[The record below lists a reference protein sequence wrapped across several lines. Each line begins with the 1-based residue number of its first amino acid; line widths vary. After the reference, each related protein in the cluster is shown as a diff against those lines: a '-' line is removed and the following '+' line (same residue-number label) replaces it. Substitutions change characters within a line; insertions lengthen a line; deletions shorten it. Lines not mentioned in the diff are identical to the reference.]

1 MLLLGASWLHVWAMI
16 PVGEGRAFPPTVFQR
31 LHLLYFFCLS
41 TLSISSIGIF
51 VMRSMEMS
59 GLGLSDVGSAL
70 PAVLLKTHFGRM
82 WFLRLTGLFFAWIV
96 WWTGKRHMILRFPGY
111 CLLIGAGVI
120 AFSRSSSGHLA
131 DFGDFSIQQL
141 NDWLHLAAVS
151 CWAGSLIAAAVIFS
165 PARVATDNQIDCL
178 SRLADR
184 YYVLFGPILAVL
196 VLTGWYNS
204 WLLVR
209 DFPALVSTP
218 YGWLLIAKLLLF
230 SVIVSRYIAPPGH
243 TPDKS
248 IYVMNFL
255 RRIRPEAFLA
265 LSIILCVAFLI
276 HRVPARHQVHLAA
289 LGAAGHHID
298 EHVYVDSHVEE
309 PIVILVTDPQSIAAG
324 SPVEMSIRLTGMDG
338 RPLQGLTITH
348 ERILHAV
355 IIGRDLEVFAHI
367 HPEDITPI
375 TKDLLEKATFP
386 LRYTFPK
393 TGEYL
398 LGIDF
403 AKDEEH
409 YSKTFI
415 LNVAAAEAM
424 KDPEIDLSTGKNF
437 AGYDVSFRVPGGP
450 IIAGNETKLMYVITK
465 NGEKILNLAPYLG
478 AAMHLAIISVDL
490 KTFIHAHGV
499 VPGAGSHSDHLHLA
513 TPARFGPEIETEVLF
528 PTPGFYKI
536 FAQFKHQGRIIVT
549 DFMVDVK

>member
-1 MLLLGASWLHVWAMI
+1 MI
-16 PVGEGRAFPPTVFQR
+16 HVGEGQAFPPTFFQR
-31 LHLLYFFCLS
+31 LRLLYLFCLS
-41 TLSISSIGIF
+41 ILSISSVGIL

-70 PAVLLKTHFGRM
+70 PTVLLKTHFGRM
-82 WFLRLTGLFFAWIV
+82 WFLRQAGLFCAWIV
-96 WWTGKRHMILRFPGY
+96 WWTGKRHMASRFPGY
-111 CLLIGAGVI
+111 CLLIAAGVI

-141 NDWLHLAAVS
+141 GDWLHLVAVS
-151 CWAGSLIAAAVIFS
+151 CWAGSLVAVTVLFPPS
-165 PARVATDNQIDCL
+165 RVATENQIDCL

-184 YYVLFGPILAVL
+184 YYVLFGPLLAVL

-218 YGWLLIAKLLLF
+218 YGWLLAAKLLLF
-230 SVIVSRYIAPPGH
+230 FFIVSRYIAPPGH
-243 TPDKS
+243 APEKRV
-248 IYVMNFL
+248 YVMNFL
-255 RRIRPEAFLA
+255 RRIRLEAFLV

-276 HRVPARHQVHLAA
+276 HRVPARHQVHLVA
-289 LGAAGHHID
+289 LGTAGHHID
-298 EHVYVDSHVEE
+298 EHVYVESHKDE
-309 PIVILVTDPQSIAAG
+309 PIVSLATDPLEIAAG
-324 SPVEMSIRLTGMDG
+324 SPVKISIRLTGVDG

-386 LRYTFPK
+386 LRYTFPRA
-393 TGEYL
+393 GEYL

-403 AKDEEH
+403 AQDEEH

-415 LNVAAAEAM
+415 LNVAAAEVM
-424 KDPEIDLSTGKNF
+424 KDPEIDLSTRKNF
-437 AGYDVSFRVPGGP
+437 AGYDVSFSVPVGP
-450 IIAGNETKLMYVITK
+450 IIAGTETKLMYVITRK
-465 NGEKILNLAPYLG
+465 GEKVLDLAPYLG
-478 AAMHLAIISVDL
+478 AAMHLAIISADL
-490 KTFIHAHGV
+490 RTFIHAHGV
-499 VPGAGSHSDHLHLA
+499 VPGTGSHSDHLHLA
-513 TPARFGPEIETEVLF
+513 TPAKFGPEIETEILF
-528 PTPGFYKI
+528 PSPGNYKI

-549 DFMVDVK
+549 DFMVNVQ